1 MNKALKA
8 LIPLPLAL
16 VFAMPAFA
24 GHCPKDVKAVD
35 NALGKVNLSSEQKA
49 QVQSLRDEGQALH
62 TSGNHGDSEKKLA
75 EAMRILLNGL

>member
-1 MNKALKA
+1 MNKALKV
-8 LIPLPLAL
+8 LIPFPLAL
-16 VFAMPAFA
+16 VFAMPAVA
-24 GHCPKDVKAVD
+24 GHCPKDVKAID

-75 EAMRILLNGL
+75 EAMRVLLNGL